1 MNKLLFFF
9 VLSISISSLAQKNL
23 IKNGGF
29 ETKLDN
35 WRGNSASINPYE
47 KKSGENSCIITQYV
61 GKEWKGIDQ
70 IANIPENTYALE
82 ISIWTKSNEIKGGKE
97 TYNAGVAIAEFINN
111 IDANLSSINI
121 AEITGTTPW
130 ALNKQF
136 VIVPKGAS
144 KIRIMLAL
152 AQTNGVIIF
161 DDLNVVGISEEDY
174 IRKKEEENLVI
185 KEEEVQKKSQPKEL
199 INGDFQNGLNSWNG
213 HGKVISDLETSG
225 NFYAAI
231 SSTTNEW
238 VAIEQS
244 ADIPEGAKIIEIKGW
259 LKAENIIQGTEP
271 WNSGSFIVQFTK
283 DGTTKTADD
292 QTIGSVTGNTE
303 WKFFRKIF
311 AVPNE
316 TRNYR
321 VMLAMSNCTGT
332 LLADKIQIKIIK

>member
-70 IANIPENTYALE
+70 IANIPENSYALE
-82 ISIWTKSNEIKGGKE
+82 ISIWTKSDAIKGGKE
-97 TYNAGVAIAEFINN
+97 KYNAGVAIAEFVNN
-111 IDANLSSINI
+111 IDAKVSSTNI
-121 AEITGTTPW
+121 AEVTGTTTW
-130 ALNKQF
+130 TLNKQLI
-136 VIVPKGAS
+136 IVPKEAS
-144 KIRIMLAL
+144 KLRIMLAL

-161 DDLNVVGISEEDY
+161 DDLNVVGVTKEDY
-174 IRKKEEENLVI
+174 LKKKEEYLLE
-185 KEEEVQKKSQPKEL
+185 KKQEQVEQTTMPKVL
-199 INGDFQNGLNSWNG
+199 LNGDFQNDLSNWNG
-213 HGKVISDLETSG
+213 TGKVISDPENSE
-225 NFYAAI
+225 NFCASI
-231 SSTTNEW
+231 SSITNEW
-238 VAIEQS
+238 VAIDQS
-244 ADIPEGAKIIEIKGW
+244 ADIPEDAKIIEIKGW

-271 WNSGSFIVQFTK
+271 WNSGSFIVQFTE

-292 QTIGSVTGNTE
+292 QTIGTVTGTTE

-311 AVPNE
+311 AIPNE
-316 TRNYR
+316 TRSYR
-321 VMLAMSNCTGT
+321 VMLAMSNCTGI
-332 LLADKIQIKIIK
+332 LLADNIQIKIIK